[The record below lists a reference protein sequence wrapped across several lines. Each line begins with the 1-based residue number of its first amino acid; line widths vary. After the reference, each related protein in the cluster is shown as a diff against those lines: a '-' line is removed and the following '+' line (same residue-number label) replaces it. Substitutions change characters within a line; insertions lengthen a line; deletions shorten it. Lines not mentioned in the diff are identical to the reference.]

1 MHINGIISK
10 DRVNTGRQRE
20 VDALKAFSIIM
31 MIITHCIDDLYPNYD
46 EHFISSLINDV
57 LAQTIGAQGFMIC
70 MGMGMIYSRHAE
82 PRAYVQRGVNILIIG
97 QLLNLIR
104 YGLIFC
110 VSYAISGDP
119 LARAYSFLV
128 FSSDILQFAGLFL
141 ILSGLIMHLKLKP
154 GHVFGIA
161 VIMNVIGMGLAGR
174 IHTGSYAIDQLLG
187 MFIYTDSES
196 YFPLFNWFI
205 FPAFG
210 MLLGELL
217 THVSDKKKYYALM
230 AIPCTIVTVI
240 YYCIAIGYDQP
251 VFTAIR
257 EWKSFCYMRLPDAL
271 AMFFIN
277 TLVLCIWFFVTLGL
291 PDKAMQPVLFVSR
304 NINRYYCVH
313 SVFIY
318 IAAGV
323 LELALGVEINS
334 PARCYLT
341 ALIILICTTVI
352 IWFYEKHM
360 ARKCVEF
367 FGRHKYVWYAIVIIL
382 SIAICVWS
390 AAGVSE
396 FPNVTNDYLE

>member
-1 MHINGIISK
+1 
-10 DRVNTGRQRE
+10 
-20 VDALKAFSIIM
+20 M

-70 MGMGMIYSRHAE
+70 MGLGMIYSRHAE
-82 PRAYVQRGVNILIIG
+82 PKAYVQRGVNILIID